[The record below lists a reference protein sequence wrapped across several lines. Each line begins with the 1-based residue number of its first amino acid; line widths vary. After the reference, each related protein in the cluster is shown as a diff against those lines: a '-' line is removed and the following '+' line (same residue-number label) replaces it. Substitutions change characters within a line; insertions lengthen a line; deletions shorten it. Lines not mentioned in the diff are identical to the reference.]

1 MFNIDA
7 QRAQELARDLST
19 PQGRYEVG
27 QTMYEPF
34 KEGRDYVSIGRK
46 IFAVDYVQ
54 PGAPMWYDKDPQFSA
69 VTLATLGGS
78 PRVEVKGTRVE
89 LNPFPISV
97 LVRIPAIEVA
107 VRRFNILDREQVRAR
122 AEMAERED
130 VEIFKV
136 IKTAAAAS
144 AGKATADVPGVASVA
159 TGAFTKIGA
168 AELFSNVEDN
178 DTPVENVIMRAKDYR
193 DIRSGTNGWVGTE
206 FDPVTRYELLK
217 TGYMGDL
224 WGAAIRISKKQTLGD
239 VFACGSPEFL
249 GVISV
254 RIDLD
259 QIDAPL
265 GELLQFG
272 WVFYEYI
279 GIAQLTNVGSGLMQ
293 ITRS

>member
-1 MFNIDA
+1 MGFNVDA
-7 QRAQELARDLST
+7 HRAHELARDLST

-69 VTLATLGGS
+69 VTLATLGGV

-89 LNPFPISV
+89 LNPFPIAV
-97 LVRIPAIEVA
+97 LVRIPVIEVA

-122 AEMAERED
+122 AEMAEQED

-136 IKTAAAAS
+136 IKTAATAS
-144 AGKATADVPGVASVA
+144 AGAATSDVPGVSVV
-159 TGAFTKIGA
+159 TSTSFSKEKA
-168 AELFSNVEDN
+168 AELYSNVEDN

-217 TGYMGDL
+217 TGYVSAL
-224 WGAAIRISKKQTLGD
+224 SCRKAA
-239 VFACGSPEFL
+239 
-249 GVISV
+249 
-254 RIDLD
+254 
-259 QIDAPL
+259 
-265 GELLQFG
+265 
-272 WVFYEYI
+272 
-279 GIAQLTNVGSGLMQ
+279 
-293 ITRS
+293 